1 LWKYLDV
8 NQGIFVL
15 LSLLFLSKYFNIRL
29 ISLSIITT
37 QNNKNKIKKL
47 IRIYLKLGNGILI
60 HKHEELICVSHMYN
74 IYISR
79 RSLRHFV
86 ERRKAELIIRYNYKD
101 ILERLYFAID
111 CIEDVFSQKDS
122 FEINDLG
129 RMIYTKNY
137 NNLDRS
143 SIRIVVES
151 KEDRLEIVSIH
162 FKKNKKL
169 P

>member
-1 LWKYLDV
+1 M
-8 NQGIFVL
+8 
-15 LSLLFLSKYFNIRL
+15 

-37 QNNKNKIKKL
+37 KNNKNKIQKL
-47 IRIYLKLGNGILI
+47 IQIYLKLDIGVLI
-60 HKHEELICVSHMYN
+60 HKHEELLCISPAYN

-79 RSLRHFV
+79 RSLKHFV
-86 ERRKAELIIRYNYKD
+86 ERRKVELIKRYNQKD

-111 CIEDVFSQKDS
+111 SIEDVFVQKES
-122 FEINDLG
+122 FEINELG

-143 SIRIVVES
+143 SVRIVLEFKV
-151 KEDRLEIVSIH
+151 DRLEIVSIH

>member
-1 LWKYLDV
+1 
-8 NQGIFVL
+8 
-15 LSLLFLSKYFNIRL
+15 
-29 ISLSIITT
+29 
-37 QNNKNKIKKL
+37 
-47 IRIYLKLGNGILI
+47 
-60 HKHEELICVSHMYN
+60 MYN